1 MKNMESLEISINRD
15 MIQILGKLLFVI
27 LMQIMILMKIT
38 ISFRKNST
46 TTGKLMK
53 Q

>member
-1 MKNMESLEISINRD
+1 MKNMESLEISINRE
-15 MIQILGKLLFVI
+15 IQIGGKLLFVI
-27 LMQIMILMKIT
+27 LMQTMILMKT
-38 ISFRKNST
+38 AKSFRKNST